1 MILFVPKVDKNKE
14 KIIEL
19 IKRRRRQILVHSCL
33 YYKLSYNIISDEQFD
48 KWCEELRELHSKY
61 PNYMDCG
68 VYDKEFKKWGGYSGF
83 DLPTLDGWVV
93 SKANQLIRIDQEM
106 KRLDNEYAEICKAAR
121 ADAG

>member
-1 MILFVPKVDKNKE
+1 M
-14 KIIEL
+14 
-19 IKRRRRQILVHSCL
+19 CA
-33 YYKLSYNIISDEQFD
+33 
-48 KWCEELRELHSKY
+48 ELRELHSKY

-106 KRLDNEYAEICKAAR
+106 KRLDNEYAEICKTAR
-121 ADAG
+121 GNLG